1 MAEALGG
8 VGGLGRGA
16 GLTEHRRAF
25 VLGGGVAG
33 LTAAFGLADRG
44 FRVTLLESR
53 PTFGGRAYSTYDRV
67 FERSVDNGFHVMLGC
82 YRAMRSLCRR
92 LGTEGGFLQAPRL
105 QMGYRFG
112 DGTATSLSLSG
123 LFVPLAM
130 PAAVLRLRIGAGA
143 RLRAL
148 FGMASVTVG
157 APPGWTFAEWLSR
170 RGQRGAPA
178 DVLWRPLCLA
188 VMNCEPEEA
197 DARMF
202 LATLREAFFG
212 RARSAALWV
221 PKKTWGELIGDPA
234 GPALMAAGVEVR
246 TSARVASLEERG
258 GRVATIH
265 LAGKGQIDTSGDDV
279 VVSAMPW
286 FALQRALGDR
296 APAAI
301 TRLQSAP
308 IVTVYFDVAS
318 GAPPPDEGPVT
329 ALVGG
334 SPFHFLLRTPGER
347 AGRFALLSGGDR
359 TLDGMSVADV
369 TASARD
375 HVARYYPGA
384 DLQKTVTRV
393 RREQHA
399 TFIPDPA
406 TAGARPKP
414 GRLAEGPANLY
425 VCGDWTAT
433 GFPATL
439 EGAARSSEQMLAA
452 IR

>member
-1 MAEALGG
+1 MAEALGSA
-8 VGGLGRGA
+8 GGLARGA
-16 GLTEHRRAF
+16 SLTERRSAF

-53 PTFGGRAYSTYDRV
+53 PTCGGRAYSTYDRV
-67 FERSVDNGFHVMLGC
+67 FAREVDNGFHVMLGC

-92 LGTEGGFLQAPRL
+92 LGSEDGFQQAPRL

-112 DGTATSLSLSG
+112 DGASTSLALSR
-123 LFVPLAM
+123 LPVPLAM
-130 PAAVLRLRIGAGA
+130 PPALLRLRIGAGA

-148 FGMASVTVG
+148 FGMASVTLG
-157 APPGWTFAEWLSR
+157 APSGWTFAEWLR
-170 RGQRGAPA
+170 RRWQRGEPA

-212 RARSAALWV
+212 GAASAALWV
-221 PKKTWGELIGDPA
+221 PEKTWGELIGAPA
-234 GPALMAAGVEVR
+234 APALMAAGVEVR
-246 TSARVASLEERG
+246 TSARVASFEVRDG
-258 GRVATIH
+258 HVAAIH
-265 LAGKGQIDTSGDDV
+265 LAGKGQISTNSEDV

-286 FALQRALGDR
+286 IALQRTLGDR

-301 TRLQSAP
+301 GRLQSAP
-308 IVTVYFDVAS
+308 IVTVYFDVAV
-318 GAPPPDEGPVT
+318 GVPPSDEGPVT

-334 SPFHFLLRTPGER
+334 CPFHFLLRTPGES
-347 AGRFALLSGGDR
+347 ASRFALLSGGDR
-359 TLDGMSVADV
+359 TLDGMSVAEV

-375 HVARYYPGA
+375 HVERYYPGV
-384 DLQKTVTRV
+384 DLQQAVIRV

-399 TFIPDPA
+399 TFVPDPA
-406 TAGARPKP
+406 TAGDRPSP
-414 GRLAEGPANLY
+414 GPLSGGPANLF

-452 IR
+452 IS